1 MLPVPIVIGLNGIF
15 ASTRPA
21 TLQIRFTAL
30 RTRVENEKTRTGC
43 AAVPI
48 PSFSPITSHSVSARP
63 GAPLGEKPN
72 RNQTQA
78 WKRWRYKGQAQQQ
91 QQKICVNRQRPM
103 TSYAQR
109 SPAVISMHF

>member
-30 RTRVENEKTRTGC
+30 RTRAENEKTRTGC

-48 PSFSPITSHSVSARP
+48 PSLRPITSHSVSANQAHHSATNQIEIRRKRGND
-63 GAPLGEKPN
+63 GAIRGKHN
-72 RNQTQA
+72 TATNTSI
-78 WKRWRYKGQAQQQ
+78 YDAQ
-91 QQKICVNRQRPM
+91 
-103 TSYAQR
+103 
-109 SPAVISMHF
+109 